1 VKAGK
6 LMKTSKY
13 LNIILVTFSLSTLV
27 NCFSF
32 NSFKLLDTPVK
43 SLELN
48 EILISG
54 AEKDKILVISIDGV
68 ISDRSSAD
76 TFGLSQKESM
86 IARIKEELSK
96 AYQDQDIKGIILKI
110 NSPGGGVTASDIIY
124 REILL
129 FKNNKKI
136 PIVSLFMDT
145 AASGGYY
152 IAMAS
157 DKIVAHPTT
166 ITGSIGVVI
175 SGVNVKKGL
184 EKIGIEDQ
192 TIVSGSNKNI
202 LSPLADFSK
211 EQRVIIQSIVNDMYD
226 RFYQIVLKGRPAIS
240 DSKLKL
246 LADGRIFSASQAK
259 QEGLV
264 DEIGYFED
272 AIKVVITHPNYNS
285 SSLNRNVLP
294 RIVTYSQIKKPIR
307 NYYQINEELN
317 MDSGAINQLIKNIN
331 IHSEVRFLY
340 MWML

>member
-1 VKAGK
+1 
-6 LMKTSKY
+6 
-13 LNIILVTFSLSTLV
+13 
-27 NCFSF
+27 
-32 NSFKLLDTPVK
+32 
-43 SLELN
+43 
-48 EILISG
+48 
-54 AEKDKILVISIDGV
+54 
-68 ISDRSSAD
+68 
-76 TFGLSQKESM
+76 M

-166 ITGSIGVVI
+166 VTGSIGVVI

-226 RFYQIVLKGRPAIS
+226 RFFQIVLKGRPLIS
-240 DSKLKL
+240 DAKLRV
-246 LADGRIFSASQAK
+246 LADGRIFSATQAK

-272 AIKVVITHPNYNS
+272 AIKVVVSHPNYNS

-307 NYYQINEELN
+307 NYYQINEESN
-317 MDSGAINQLIKNIN
+317 IDSGALNQLIKNIN

>member
-1 VKAGK
+1 
-6 LMKTSKY
+6 MKINNY
-13 LNIILVTFSLSTLV
+13 IDIILVTFCLSTFM

-43 SLELN
+43 TLELN

-54 AEKDKILVISIDGV
+54 SEKDKILVISIDGV

-124 REILL
+124 RELLL

-157 DKIVAHPTT
+157 DKIIAHPTT
-166 ITGSIGVVI
+166 VTGSIGVVI

-211 EQRVIIQSIVNDMYD
+211 EQRVIVQSIVNDMYD
-226 RFYQIVLKGRPAIS
+226 RFYQIVLKGRPAIT
-240 DSKLKL
+240 DAKLKL

-272 AIKVVITHPNYNS
+272 AIRVLVSHPNYNS
-285 SSLNRNVLP
+285 SSLNRNALP

-317 MDSGAINQLIKNIN
+317 VDSSAINQLIKNIN

>member
-1 VKAGK
+1 
-6 LMKTSKY
+6 MKNFKNVSI
-13 LNIILVTFSLSTLV
+13 LIITICSVFIN

-43 SLELN
+43 TLELN
-48 EILISG
+48 EVLISG
-54 AEKDKILVISIDGV
+54 AEKDKILVISVDGV

-166 ITGSIGVVI
+166 VTGSIGVVI
-175 SGVNVKKGL
+175 SGVNIKKGL

-211 EQRVIIQSIVNDMYD
+211 EQRAIIQSIVNDMYD
-226 RFYQIVLKGRPAIS
+226 RFYQIVLKGRPGIS
-240 DSKLKL
+240 DAKLKV
-246 LADGRIFSASQAK
+246 LADGRIFSATQAK

-272 AIKVVITHPNYNS
+272 AIRVVVTQPNYNS
-285 SSLNRNVLP
+285 SSLSRNISP
-294 RIVTYSQIKKPIR
+294 RIITYSQVKKPIR
-307 NYYQINEELN
+307 NYYQINEEIN
-317 MDSGAINQLIKNIN
+317 MDLSGINQLLKNIN
-331 IHSEVRFLY
+331 IHTEVKFLY